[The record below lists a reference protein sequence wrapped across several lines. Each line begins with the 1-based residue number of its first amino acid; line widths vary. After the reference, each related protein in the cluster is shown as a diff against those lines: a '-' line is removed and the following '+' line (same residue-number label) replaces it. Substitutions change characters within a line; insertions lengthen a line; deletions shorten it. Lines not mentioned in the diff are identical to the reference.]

1 MLIVCSSIPVAMLGS
16 TLLCFG
22 DAFLFI
28 ETIAILGDMYPDNG
42 AEAISL
48 YKFVAVFSLFLLNIL
63 VSLFRYEQED
73 NQVI

>member
-48 YKFVAVFSLFLLNIL
+48 YKFVAVFSLFLLNSL
-63 VSLFRYEQED
+63 VRFHYKQED
-73 NQVI
+73 NQVM

>member
-1 MLIVCSSIPVAMLGS
+1 MLKVCFSIPVAMLGS

-48 YKFVAVFSLFLLNIL
+48 YKFVAVFSLFLLKCL
-63 VSLFRYEQED
+63 VSLFHYKHDD
-73 NQVI
+73 NQVM